1 MQEGQARAMAADL
14 NEISRKI
21 VDAAVQVHKVLGPGL
36 LESVYRECLVVHE
49 LRKRGLSVRLEV
61 DVPIVYDGIKLAST
75 LRLDLLVNEEVIVEL
90 KSIEDILAVHRGQL
104 LSYLRLSNKRIGLLI
119 NFNVALLKNGLVRLV
134 NNL

>member
-36 LESVYRECLVVHE
+36 LESVYRECLVHE
-49 LRKRGLSVRLEV
+49 LRKRGLPVRLEV